1 MLAIRTKEA
10 QADKTGLANKLGVT
24 QKFFMDM
31 YNATGTHNQRLL
43 KRIQVVGAAQAVANA
58 YIAASQALAD
68 PSVPFFAKFAAVAQ
82 VLATGL
88 GLANSI
94 RSLNSSGSAAG
105 GVSPSSS
112 GPDTSGLTPATPQP
126 RPQVVDFRIER
137 RGRRGWDDEDVADL
151 MKAMGDR
158 VADGAKFG
166 RVEFVTA

>member
-1 MLAIRTKEA
+1 M
-10 QADKTGLANKLGVT
+10 V
-24 QKFFMDM
+24 
-31 YNATGTHNQRLL
+31 
-43 KRIQVVGAAQAVANA
+43 NA
-58 YIAASQALAD
+58 YTAASQALAD
-68 PSVPFFAKFAAVAQ
+68 PSVPFFSKFAAVAQ

-94 RSLNSSGSAAG
+94 RNLNSSG
-105 GVSPSSS
+105 PSSAGATS
-112 GPDTSGLTPATPQP
+112 GPSSAGATSGSPDTSGLTPATPQP
-126 RPQVVDFRIER
+126 RPQVIDFRIER